1 MTQWWG
7 GATTNAMRLNQNI
20 FCLNFCNSSFPSLS
34 SCDSDNTT
42 MRNSKGMSKRFIVP
56 LNWLYYQL
64 QRIIIPLLC
73 HYDLLIHVYLCVKIC
88 APIDSNCKFICTKI
102 AFFFVIVFHFLV
114 NDIRQKCLEKKWR
127 EVAWR
132 RNCSWKFPF
141 SEWLSLFEWS
151 LTWRFMLFLNLKLKT
166 VTLKRNKRQ
175 TYDLFLGR
183 FGPIFLKK
191 HFENV
196 IRKQCACMTLLNWN
210 KIFKNGNCLR
220 ILR

>member
-1 MTQWWG
+1 MCIFVWKCVHPLTQ
-7 GATTNAMRLNQNI
+7 TV
-20 FCLNFCNSSFPSLS
+20 SSFIQNRLLFCHSFSFS
-34 SCDSDNTT
+34 SEWHKTE
-42 MRNSKGMSKRFIVP
+42 
-56 LNWLYYQL
+56 
-64 QRIIIPLLC
+64 
-73 HYDLLIHVYLCVKIC
+73 
-88 APIDSNCKFICTKI
+88 
-102 AFFFVIVFHFLV
+102 VFG
-114 NDIRQKCLEKKWR
+114 KKWR
-127 EVAWR
+127 GVAWR
-132 RNCSWKFPF
+132 RRCSWKFPS

-175 TYDLFLGR
+175 TCDLFLGR